1 MPFVLFLLGA
11 AAVGLVAAS
20 ASAKGKQGGD
30 GRGEGRT
37 YTLDS
42 SLPAQLRQ
50 QVLAALATEKDPTR
64 LVTFAAQCA
73 DAGYP
78 LSAAAL
84 TQRAVELGGALS
96 LPAPPQAAPSARAQ
110 PQPGPTSPGT
120 PVPGPAQPAAPTS
133 ALDASMPPAM
143 QVAVLGALTTEQDA
157 GKLQAFAQEIQL
169 QYPIAAG
176 LLMAKAYAMRPVQQP
191 QPAAAPVPAPASP
204 APAQPPPTPQ
214 QAAPANPFTLD
225 ATLPPAM
232 QSAVL
237 GALTTEQDANKL
249 QAFAQEIQAQ
259 YPIAAGLL
267 MAKANAMR
275 IPQQPAPQP
284 TPAVNV
290 APAPA
295 PAATPQ
301 ATPAGLPIGDAST
314 RTGRNAAR
322 PTGYPFI
329 HLRGESTYPAKIA
342 KQATGS
348 EGNYSQLTHINP
360 QFAKDGVHWINIQT
374 GDALNIPW
382 EWVAKLTGLYH
393 IEVDPGV
400 SPPASAAAP
409 TTALAVRK
417 GGTNGL
423 TTHA

>member
-1 MPFVLFLLGA
+1 MP
-11 AAVGLVAAS
+11 
-20 ASAKGKQGGD
+20 
-30 GRGEGRT
+30 T
-37 YTLDS
+37 
-42 SLPAQLRQ
+42 
-50 QVLAALATEKDPTR
+50 
-64 LVTFAAQCA
+64 
-73 DAGYP
+73 
-78 LSAAAL
+78 
-84 TQRAVELGGALS
+84 
-96 LPAPPQAAPSARAQ
+96 
-110 PQPGPTSPGT
+110 
-120 PVPGPAQPAAPTS
+120 
-133 ALDASMPPAM
+133 AM

-176 LLMAKAYAMRPVQQP
+176 LLMAKANAMRPAQQP
-191 QPAAAPVPAPASP
+191 QPAAAPVPVPTPP
-204 APAQPPPTPQ
+204 APAQPQTPPTPQ

-275 IPQQPAPQP
+275 IPQQQPAPQP
-284 TPAVNV
+284 TPAVHV
-290 APAPA
+290 APAPTSS
-295 PAATPQ
+295 PATPQ
-301 ATPAGLPIGDAST
+301 ATPGGLPIGDAST

-348 EGNYSQLTHINP
+348 EANYGQLTHINP

-374 GDALNIPW
+374 GDALNVPW

-409 TTALAVRK
+409 STALAVRK